1 MAMGHKNPNSDHKSI
16 NNLIQAHPREK
27 LFLNPLLWTPR
38 HLQLLDCYFTDVNN
52 DAIGAIRFHVTPPT
66 SPGLSDSIEHD
77 GNDPDAPHVQEHSVE
92 PIEVRQLAKSTHRHL
107 KRYALATLLQY
118 TGSAFTES
126 ADHLDFYY
134 AGRSAHRIQCLLFSQ
149 LCESSSY
156 GDSSLPQ
163 LAYVDYA
170 DIDVSRHNVL
180 KPRQP
185 PDGHSNGPVQRIFHK
200 QLAKILPK
208 DWSQDPYLALILIS
222 IAQAQDRFLKRH
234 LTSLN
239 TALLKSLIESHNYV
253 PKLLLTCNSDRDA
266 IHLYEAEIPAP
277 FLRKFAEPDYYEGAR
292 LIIRR
297 KKIPFAPYS
306 SFKNRISDVL
316 STSGAV
322 KDWEA
327 LAPVGQCRIEGCL
340 HRGVTLLSAI
350 IEGGRKREGSTEIDE
365 RCRTRQR
372 TE

>member
-1 MAMGHKNPNSDHKSI
+1 MK
-16 NNLIQAHPREK
+16 
-27 LFLNPLLWTPR
+27 
-38 HLQLLDCYFTDVNN
+38 
-52 DAIGAIRFHVTPPT
+52 
-66 SPGLSDSIEHD
+66 
-77 GNDPDAPHVQEHSVE
+77 
-92 PIEVRQLAKSTHRHL
+92 
-107 KRYALATLLQY
+107 
-118 TGSAFTES
+118 
-126 ADHLDFYY
+126 
-134 AGRSAHRIQCLLFSQ
+134 
-149 LCESSSY
+149 
-156 GDSSLPQ
+156 
-163 LAYVDYA
+163 
-170 DIDVSRHNVL
+170 
-180 KPRQP
+180 
-185 PDGHSNGPVQRIFHK
+185 
-200 QLAKILPK
+200 
-208 DWSQDPYLALILIS
+208 
-222 IAQAQDRFLKRH
+222 
-234 LTSLN
+234 
-239 TALLKSLIESHNYV
+239 

-327 LAPVGQCRIEGCL
+327 LAPVGQRRTEGCL